1 MNALL
6 EDTRK
11 VIETIYMI
19 FPWFHIYKQI
29 SISQLIGPI
38 GLFLYSPWAGHRSN
52 ILFFFYGIIKE
63 SDQNIVTL

>member
-6 EDTRK
+6 EETPTRK
-11 VIETIYMI
+11 VVETIYMI

-38 GLFLYSPWAGHRSN
+38 GLFLYSPWAEHRSN
-52 ILFFFYGIIKE
+52 ILFFFFME
-63 SDQNIVTL
+63 SLKNLIRT